1 MHDVIPLERQVEDL
15 TKLVGLLFRKV
26 ALLQEELKDVDRAR
40 IVDAQT
46 RDEPMRKFDWDALLA
61 RPRAPM

>member
-26 ALLQEELKDVDRAR
+26 ALLQQEVTELDRAR
-40 IVDAQT
+40 ILDAQVAWGEVQNLS
-46 RDEPMRKFDWDALLA
+46 REIM
-61 RPRAPM
+61 

>member
-26 ALLQEELKDVDRAR
+26 ALLQQEVTELDRAR
-40 IVDAQT
+40 ILDAQVAWGEVQSLS
-46 RDEPMRKFDWDALLA
+46 REIM
-61 RPRAPM
+61 

>member
-1 MHDVIPLERQVEDL
+1 MQDSISLERQVEDL

-46 RDEPMRKFDWDALLA
+46 RDEPMRTFDWDALLA

>member
-26 ALLQEELKDVDRAR
+26 ALLQQEVTELDRAR
-40 IVDAQT
+40 ILDAQMAWSEVQSLS
-46 RDEPMRKFDWDALLA
+46 REIM
-61 RPRAPM
+61 

>member
-26 ALLQEELKDVDRAR
+26 ALLQQEVTELDRAR
-40 IVDAQT
+40 ILDAQVAWGEVHSLT
-46 RDEPMRKFDWDALLA
+46 REIM
-61 RPRAPM
+61 

>member
-26 ALLQEELKDVDRAR
+26 ALLQKELTEMDRNRIISQQVFFEDFALQDV
-40 IVDAQT
+40 Q
-46 RDEPMRKFDWDALLA
+46 
-61 RPRAPM
+61 

>member
-26 ALLQEELKDVDRAR
+26 ALLQQELTDLDRAR
-40 IVDAQT
+40 ILDAQVAWGEVQSLS
-46 RDEPMRKFDWDALLA
+46 REIM
-61 RPRAPM
+61 

>member
-1 MHDVIPLERQVEDL
+1 MYDVIPLERQVEDL

-40 IVDAQT
+40 IVDAQMFLE
-46 RDEPMRKFDWDALLA
+46 DVSWQEVH
-61 RPRAPM
+61 

>member
-26 ALLQEELKDVDRAR
+26 ALLQQEITELDRAR
-40 IVDAQT
+40 ILDAQVAWGDVQSLS
-46 RDEPMRKFDWDALLA
+46 REIM
-61 RPRAPM
+61 

>member
-26 ALLQEELKDVDRAR
+26 ALLQQEVTELDRAR
-40 IVDAQT
+40 ILDAQVAWGDVQSLT
-46 RDEPMRKFDWDALLA
+46 REIM
-61 RPRAPM
+61 

>member
-26 ALLQEELKDVDRAR
+26 ALIQQEVTELDRAR
-40 IVDAQT
+40 ILDAQVAWGEVQSLS
-46 RDEPMRKFDWDALLA
+46 REIM
-61 RPRAPM
+61 